1 MRAAPSQLLSCR
13 ACAMSETAPLLEAR
27 AIGKS
32 FLGITALD
40 GVDFS
45 LGRGEIHALLGE
57 NGAGKSTLI
66 KILTGVYHRDSGSI
80 FLEGS
85 EISPTNVGE
94 AQALGIG
101 TVYQEVNLLENLTVA
116 ENLFLGRQPHR
127 FGLIDRASMQRQS
140 QALLSQY
147 GLSIDVNA
155 LLSSYS
161 VAIRQIIAIA
171 RAVDLSGKVLVLDEP
186 TASLDAH
193 EVEMLFGV
201 LRKLRARGIGIVIIT
216 HFLNQVYDIADR
228 VTVLR
233 NGRLV
238 GTRDIGNLPRSE
250 LIAMMLGRELQHIT
264 HEHQATD
271 DTVAEGEPPI
281 RFEGYGKRG
290 SIAPFDLGIRPGEIV
305 GVAGLLGSGRTETAF
320 LLFGIDKPDTGKAT
334 IDGKTIALSSPEA
347 AITAGFGFCPEERKT
362 DGIIGDFS
370 VTDNIALALQ
380 ARQGWARPLSRRQ
393 KVELAESF
401 IKSLDIRPADP
412 ERPIKFLSGGNQQKA
427 ILARW
432 LATHPRLLILDEPT
446 RGIDIGAHA
455 EILKM
460 IEKLCT
466 EGMSLVVISSELE
479 ELTAVA
485 HRVVV
490 LSDRRHVSEL
500 KGGEVTADNIMR
512 AIADAARTE
521 AA

>member
-1 MRAAPSQLLSCR
+1 
-13 ACAMSETAPLLEAR
+13 MSETAPLLEAR

-80 FLEGS
+80 FLDGN

-127 FGLIDRASMQRQS
+127 FGMIDRAWMQRQS
-140 QALLSQY
+140 QALLTQY

-201 LRKLRARGIGIVIIT
+201 LKNLRARGIGIIIIT

-238 GTRDIGNLPRSE
+238 GTRDIGSLPRSE

-264 HEHQATD
+264 HEHQAAD
-271 DTVAEGEPPI
+271 DTVVDGEPPI

-320 LLFGIDKPDTGKAT
+320 LLFGVDKPDTGKAT
-334 IDGKTIALSSPEA
+334 IDGKTVAISSPEA

-393 KVELAESF
+393 KAELAESF

-412 ERPIKFLSGGNQQKA
+412 NRPIKFLSGGNQQKA

-500 KGGEVTADNIMR
+500 KGGDVTADNIMR
-512 AIADAARTE
+512 AIADAAKTE

>member
-1 MRAAPSQLLSCR
+1 
-13 ACAMSETAPLLEAR
+13 MSETAPLLEAR

-45 LGRGEIHALLGE
+45 LGHGEIHALLGE

-80 FLEGS
+80 FLEGG

-116 ENLFLGRQPHR
+116 ENLFLGRQPRR
-127 FGLIDRASMQRQS
+127 FGLIDRRTMQKNS
-140 QALLSQY
+140 QALLAQY

-201 LRKLRARGIGIVIIT
+201 LKNLRARGIGIIIIT

-238 GTRDIGNLPRSE
+238 GTRDIGSLPRSE
-250 LIAMMLGRELQHIT
+250 LISMMLGRELQHIT
-264 HEHQATD
+264 HEHQATE

-281 RFEGYGKRG
+281 RFEAYGKRG

-320 LLFGIDKPDTGKAT
+320 LLFGIDRPDTGTAM
-334 IDGKTIALSSPEA
+334 IDGKPAAISSPEA
-347 AITAGFGFCPEERKT
+347 AIAAGFGFCPEERKT

-393 KVELAESF
+393 KAELAESF

-412 ERPIKFLSGGNQQKA
+412 NRPIKFLSGGNQQKA

-432 LATHPRLLILDEPT
+432 LATQPRLLILDEPT
-446 RGIDIGAHA
+446 RGIDIGAKYEIYTIINQLAA
-455 EILKM
+455 EGKGILM
-460 IEKLCT
+460 
-466 EGMSLVVISSELE
+466 ISSEMP
-479 ELTAVA
+479 ELLGTCDRIYVMNEGRIVA
-485 HRVVV
+485 E
-490 LSDRRHVSEL
+490 LSKAEASQES
-500 KGGEVTADNIMR
+500 IMR
-512 AIADAARTE
+512 AIMRSGE
-521 AA
+521 KH